1 MDEERDDRA
10 LLAAWAEGDAAAG
23 QRLVRRYLAPVYGFF
38 RNKLN
43 GELDDIVQR
52 TFLGCLESLPRFR
65 GEATFRTY
73 LFAIARN
80 QLLMELRRRHSPARA
95 LRDPDV
101 TTFEFEGDIVAA
113 ESGLHAQREQVL
125 LLRALRRLPVDDQV
139 ALELF
144 YWENLTSKEI
154 AEVLARPDATVRTRL
169 RRARETLLSLLSDL
183 SRDAH
188 LVTSTAEGFDHWVV
202 GLRGHMQASRGAGA
216 S

>member
-1 MDEERDDRA
+1 MTAEQDDRA
-10 LLAAWAEGDAAAG
+10 LLSAWAEGDAAAG
-23 QRLVRRYLAPVYGFF
+23 QRLVRRYFGPVYGFF

-65 GEATFRTY
+65 GEASFRTY

-95 LRDPDV
+95 LHEPAV
-101 TTFEFEGDIVAA
+101 TTFEVEGDFVAA
-113 ESGLHAQREQVL
+113 EAGLAAQREQVL

-154 AEVLARPDATVRTRL
+154 AEVLERPHATVRTRL
-169 RRARETLLSLLSDL
+169 RRAREALLSLLGEL
-183 SRDAH
+183 SEDAQ
-188 LVTSTAEGFDHWVV
+188 LVTSTADGFERWVV
-202 GLRGHMQASRGAGA
+202 ALRDRVQARSAK
-216 S
+216 SS